1 MVDLFGNKYGMQN
14 RRPTGLGRHR
24 ARPSR
29 QAPLSL
35 AFSVEGGE
43 AELAYCKTRLT
54 LTGFPSLNAEGRLSM
69 ASEP

>member
-1 MVDLFGNKYGMQN
+1 MVDLFGTKYGMQD

-35 AFSVEGGE
+35 AFSVEGE
-43 AELAYCKTRLT
+43 AELAYCETPLT
-54 LTGFPSLNAEGRLSM
+54 LMGFLSLNAEGRLSM